1 MSLANYDI
9 TVRFYEFRNPL
20 RLQCSQC
27 LNGGQPACCDNPESN
42 VSCANPCE
50 TGFRFMLRPYEAPV
64 DTAPIRNEDF
74 PYLTPATDSNRRIE
88 FDTGSRAFLRLSNP
102 FTLTS
107 TDRWNVRY
115 LNYMYLSLLRASTS
129 RLAQCSTCLRY

>member
-1 MSLANYDI
+1 MRANYDF
-9 TVRFYEFRNPL
+9 TVRFYEFRNQL

-42 VSCANPCE
+42 VSCINSCE

-64 DTAPIRNEDF
+64 ETAPTRNEDF
-74 PYLTPATDSNRRIE
+74 LHITPATDGSHRIE
-88 FDTGSRAFLRLSNP
+88 FERGSRAFLRLSNP

-107 TDRWNVRY
+107 TDKWNVRY
-115 LNYMYLSLLRASTS
+115 
-129 RLAQCSTCLRY
+129 